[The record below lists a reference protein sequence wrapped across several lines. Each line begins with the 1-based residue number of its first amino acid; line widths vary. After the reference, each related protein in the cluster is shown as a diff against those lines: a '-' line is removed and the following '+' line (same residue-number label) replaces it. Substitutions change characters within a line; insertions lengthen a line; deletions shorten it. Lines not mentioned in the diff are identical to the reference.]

1 LTTRPLHI
9 LLIIILI
16 PLFSIAQNNIDN
28 LVGHLK
34 SIPFTGILSGK
45 TYSTKIIQVPQEL
58 KCSEAKHNYLWYKN
72 KLVIQIDGSGYLYE
86 YNTGQPLKRMDST
99 CFEGYNFGAFTFV
112 YRDTLFSM
120 GGYGFWQF
128 NGMIRYFNEKVGE
141 WEVVKTNKSVPVMQN
156 LYSKPFYDI
165 PNHKI
170 YLIYVLPKTL
180 NEDETYKTD
189 KTLYVQCFDLV
200 KKKWWEEPKLF
211 NTKIKTDGILSFLGP
226 GTFHSKFGLI
236 FLNESDIFIYD
247 FNHNKIHTFLK
258 GKEAQIRERCMPQ
271 TERIFYTRDSSLYFF
286 DPKSGLIDSISF
298 GERDF
303 VDTRIPI
310 YNNINK
316 AEVLITNPYLAIII
330 LFTILSASLFFV
342 LYNKNKKLKHRNEF
356 LMNSY
361 FINGKKG
368 NGEITVANPESF
380 RENLTEVEK
389 GLLDI
394 LVVNTSIDTMTSVT
408 QVNQVLGVTNKPLK
422 IQNNIR
428 AATIQLINKKFMVY
442 SGTADELIEKQR
454 TEFDK
459 RFFEY
464 SIQRKYL
471 GKVK

>member
-1 LTTRPLHI
+1 
-9 LLIIILI
+9 
-16 PLFSIAQNNIDN
+16 
-28 LVGHLK
+28 
-34 SIPFTGILSGK
+34 
-45 TYSTKIIQVPQEL
+45 
-58 KCSEAKHNYLWYKN
+58 
-72 KLVIQIDGSGYLYE
+72 
-86 YNTGQPLKRMDST
+86 
-99 CFEGYNFGAFTFV
+99 
-112 YRDTLFSM
+112 M

-128 NGMIRYFNEKVGE
+128 NGMVRYFNETVGE
-141 WEVVKTNKSVPVMQN
+141 WVVVKSNRTIPLMQN

-165 PNHKI
+165 SNHKI
-170 YLIYVLPKTL
+170 YLIYQNPKTI
-180 NEDETYKTD
+180 NEDESYKTD
-189 KTLYVQCFDLV
+189 KNLYVQCFDLV
-200 KKKWWEEPKLF
+200 SKKWWVEDKLF
-211 NTKIKTDGILSFLGP
+211 NSSLTTEIFSFLLP
-226 GTFHSKFGLI
+226 GAFHTKYGLI
-236 FLNESDIFIYD
+236 YVSENEVFLYD
-247 FNHNKIHTFLK
+247 FYNNKVKRFS
-258 GKEAQIRERCMPQ
+258 KEKESQIRERYFSQ
-271 TERIFYTRDSSLYFF
+271 TERLFYAKDSSLFF
-286 DPKSGLIDSISF
+286 LDPKTGLIDSVSV
-298 GERDF
+298 GLHDF
-303 VDTRIPI
+303 QDTGIPL
-310 YNNINK
+310 YSSINK
-316 AEVLITNPYLAIII
+316 SEKLITNPYPLVIL
-330 LFTILSASLFFV
+330 LFTILSASLFIV
-342 LYNKNKKLKHRNEF
+342 LYNKNKNLKHRNEF

-394 LVVNTSIDTMTSVT
+394 LVVNTSIDTMTTVT